1 MKSLLFWDKPLLA
14 SRAVTFG
21 IQIHLLWKRKTQ
33 PKGVKGSKNKINSF
47 ISQAGKSPGGQNHW
61 SKACWPLNFNVQFR
75 GSCKPSGT
83 WQSTRKQV
91 NSAPEHVP
99 NSDCPRTHLTSHTD
113 PPPNSSWNGNSHL
126 QLLSRQPAPA
136 RTSNAAWNLR
146 RGGGRQVG
154 VGPNWLTPRSLSL
167 QLLA

>member
-113 PPPNSSWNGNSHL
+113 PPPPTHHGTGTATCSFSVDS
-126 QLLSRQPAPA
+126 QPQPARPMLLGTCVGA
-136 RTSNAAWNLR
+136 E
-146 RGGGRQVG
+146 GGRWG
-154 VGPNWLTPRSLSL
+154 WGLTG
-167 QLLA
+167 

>member
-113 PPPNSSWNGNSHL
+113 PPP
-126 QLLSRQPAPA
+126 QLIMEREQPL
-136 RTSNAAWNLR
+136 AASQSTASPSPHVQCCSEPVLGR
-146 RGGGRQVG
+146 RAAGGGG
-154 VGPNWLTPRSLSL
+154 
-167 QLLA
+167 A